1 MGLFDGPVTQIAG
14 DLCYLRDVILFHIA
28 PILHLS
34 EKGLASQVLL
44 LQLSEQRW
52 AGGVVGLDSVKQVEH
67 VIDDN
72 IKSHIASSN
81 LNDII

>member
-1 MGLFDGPVTQIAG
+1 MGLFDRSVTQIAG

-52 AGGVVGLDSVKQVEH
+52 SGGVVGLDSVKQVEH

-72 IKSHIASSN
+72 N
-81 LNDII
+81 